1 MMSPPR
7 VPMLVAVVMLSTACG
22 GDEEGAVDQR
32 SRAQVAV
39 EGLCE
44 AEQLASG
51 GQPAEARETFQ
62 DRSHAFLHELAA
74 DLQESN
80 RPLATQLLEA
90 KQEVEAGLQSGGEP
104 QLLASRISSL
114 RAVVESSLVLLGR
127 PTVGC
132 VK

>member
-1 MMSPPR
+1 MSGPR
-7 VPMLVAVVMLSTACG
+7 LPVLVAVVMLSTACG
-22 GDEEGAVDQR
+22 GRDEEEVADQR

-44 AEQLASG
+44 AEQLASA
-51 GQPAEARETFQ
+51 GQAVEARGTFQ

-80 RPLATQLLEA
+80 RLLATQLLQA
-90 KQEVEAGLQSGGEP
+90 KREVEAGLQSGGEP
-104 QLLASRISSL
+104 QLLAGRISGL
-114 RAVVESSLVLLGR
+114 RAVVESSLAFVGR

-132 VK
+132 VR